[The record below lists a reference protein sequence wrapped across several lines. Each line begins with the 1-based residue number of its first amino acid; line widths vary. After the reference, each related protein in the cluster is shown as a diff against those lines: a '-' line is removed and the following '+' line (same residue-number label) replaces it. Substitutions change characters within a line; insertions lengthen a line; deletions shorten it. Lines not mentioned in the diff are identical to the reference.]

1 MSLLYKLL
9 KRSSALLLCTL
20 VVSQYSYASVIMNG
34 NRIIYSA
41 SAKEKTLQFTNQDP
55 YPNVVQIWLDTNNP
69 RSNPSTADA
78 PFVATPQVFRME
90 PNSGQAVRL
99 VFTGSGLPQDR
110 ESVFYFNFQQIPS
123 VKSSDKDKNKLLLLV
138 SNRLKVFYRPDSLPG
153 SSDKISDELTF
164 SVKKIQGK
172 THLVVNNPTA
182 YHASFTQATI
192 TTAGK
197 SVNVPDVTMVAPK
210 SEVSWPIRSSI
221 SVNRSSILQ
230 YKLVNDYGVEIKTK
244 YQF

>member
-1 MSLLYKLL
+1 MY
-9 KRSSALLLCTL
+9 L

-210 SEVSWPIRSSI
+210 SEVSLLIRSSI

>member
-1 MSLLYKLL
+1 MSLLYRLL
-9 KRSSALLLCTL
+9 KRSKALLLCAL
-20 VVSQYSYASVIMNG
+20 VVSQYSHASVIMNG
-34 NRIIYSA
+34 NRIIYPA

-55 YPNVVQIWLDTNNP
+55 HPNLVQIWLDINNP
-69 RSNPSTADA
+69 NSNPSTADA

-99 VFTGSGLPQDR
+99 MFTGAGLPQDR

-153 SSDKISDELTF
+153 SSDKIGDELVF

-172 THLVVNNPTA
+172 MHLVVNNPTA
-182 YHASFTQATI
+182 YHANFTQAII

-197 SVNVPDVTMVAPK
+197 SVNVTDVTMVAPK
-210 SEVSWPIRSSI
+210 SEIFWPLKSAI
-221 SVNRSSILQ
+221 SVNNSSVLQ
-230 YKLVNDYGVEIKTK
+230 YKLVNDYGVEIKGK

>member
-1 MSLLYKLL
+1 MYPI
-9 KRSSALLLCTL
+9 
-20 VVSQYSYASVIMNG
+20 VSQYSYASVIMNG

-210 SEVSWPIRSSI
+210 SEVSLLDKI
-221 SVNRSSILQ
+221 V
-230 YKLVNDYGVEIKTK
+230 Y
-244 YQF
+244 